1 MELVAGI
8 FSKIIMFGIVL
19 VWFSFVHEI
28 ASNLIFKISDEI
40 YKPHMKLVFIIEIQ
54 RVRFLQLFVNFSTKQ
69 KIFKE

>member
-8 FSKIIMFGIVL
+8 FSKIIVLNSL

-28 ASNLIFKISDEI
+28 AGNLIFKISDEI
-40 YKPHMKLVFIIEIQ
+40 YKPHMKLVFITEIQ